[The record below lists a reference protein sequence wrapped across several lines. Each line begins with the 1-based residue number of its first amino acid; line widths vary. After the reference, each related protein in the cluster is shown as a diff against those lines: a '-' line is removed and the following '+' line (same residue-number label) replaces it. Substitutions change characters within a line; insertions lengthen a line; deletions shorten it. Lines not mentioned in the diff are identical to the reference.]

1 MNNSNSHS
9 TSNGTKSKIKMT
21 ENHPTSKMIIFL
33 TLLTMLVTIY
43 FLIENS
49 LYADGI
55 MQAIYKLS
63 FIRIS
68 SAIFIP
74 LYIATT
80 GLKKQSL
87 DHSGAALGVIVA
99 FVLTISRWSFL
110 WSLMAFFITS
120 SKATKYK
127 QELKKK
133 IEGDDFKPG
142 GQRNWVQVICNGGVA
157 LFMAVQY
164 LSSVGVEKVK
174 IDENFNYFH
183 WCQK

>member
-1 MNNSNSHS
+1 MNKHNSNSISNGLTPNAKMMESHS
-9 TSNGTKSKIKMT
+9 TSKI
-21 ENHPTSKMIIFL
+21 IIFL
-33 TLLTMLVTIY
+33 TTVTILVMLY
-43 FLIENS
+43 YVFETS
-49 LYADGI
+49 LYGDGI
-55 MQAIYKLS
+55 LHSIHNLS
-63 FIRIS
+63 FIRIV
-68 SAIFIP
+68 SAILIP
-74 LYIATT
+74 LYIATS

-87 DHSGAALGVIVA
+87 DPSGAVLGVIVA

-110 WSLMAFFITS
+110 WSLMAFFVTS

-164 LSSVGVEKVK
+164 IHSVGIEKVRFK
-174 IDENFNYFH
+174 YILYFLI
-183 WCQK
+183 KSI

>member
-1 MNNSNSHS
+1 MS
-9 TSNGTKSKIKMT
+9 
-21 ENHPTSKMIIFL
+21 ENHPTSKIIIFL
-33 TLLTMLVTIY
+33 TAMTITVMVYYLL
-43 FLIENS
+43 ENS
-49 LYADGI
+49 LYGDGI
-55 MQAIYKLS
+55 LQSIKKVS
-63 FIRIS
+63 FIRIC
-68 SAIFIP
+68 SAVLIP
-74 LYIATT
+74 IYIATS

-110 WSLMAFFITS
+110 WSLMAFFVTS

-164 LSSVGVEKVK
+164 IHSEGLEKVGL
-174 IDENFNYFH
+174 ERNFSDILITYQYHF
-183 WCQK
+183 

>member
-1 MNNSNSHS
+1 MTINNNHS
-9 TSNGTKSKIKMT
+9 TSNGKINKTKMT
-21 ENHPTSKMIIFL
+21 ENHSTSKIIIFL
-33 TLLTMLVTIY
+33 TSVTITLMVHY
-43 FLIENS
+43 VLETSI
-49 LYADGI
+49 YGDGI
-55 MQAIYKLS
+55 LQSVYKLS
-63 FIRIS
+63 LVRIL
-68 SAIFIP
+68 SAILIP
-74 LYIATT
+74 LYIATS

-87 DHSGAALGVIVA
+87 DPSGAALGVVVA

-110 WSLMAFFITS
+110 WSLMAFFVTS

-164 LSSVGVEKVK
+164 IHSVGLEKVSLK
-174 IDENFNYFH
+174 
-183 WCQK
+183 

>member
-1 MNNSNSHS
+1 MSIH
-9 TSNGTKSKIKMT
+9 
-21 ENHPTSKMIIFL
+21 
-33 TLLTMLVTIY
+33 
-43 FLIENS
+43 
-49 LYADGI
+49 
-55 MQAIYKLS
+55 KLS

-68 SAIFIP
+68 SAIIIP

-87 DHSGAALGVIVA
+87 DNSGAALGVIVA

-174 IDENFNYFH
+174 TEKRIIIFIRYQRKYNDTKFRKSLDVIVDFVI
-183 WCQK
+183 